1 MKSRP
6 WKPCL
11 VHEKCL
17 CNGRLVKKKNR
28 KSNRTGLSEGKP
40 LAYPANKET
49 NNLKFLKTFQI
60 KYDGILS
67 PVSKSLLNSFR
78 NKYIYYAIDDML
90 YLLDSNAKEQ
100 ENLLALFYSS
110 ILSLHNDFS
119 VNFFDI
125 WIDSIY
131 INDSYKKNR
140 FLTNDSKKLKQVT
153 YITLKLYYITRSPIK
168 KAEPIW

>member
-1 MKSRP
+1 M
-6 WKPCL
+6 
-11 VHEKCL
+11 
-17 CNGRLVKKKNR
+17 
-28 KSNRTGLSEGKP
+28 
-40 LAYPANKET
+40 
-49 NNLKFLKTFQI
+49 
-60 KYDGILS
+60 
-67 PVSKSLLNSFR
+67 SKSLLNSFR

-90 YLLDSNAKEQ
+90 YLLDSNTKEQ